1 MNRPSSTHQLGQ
13 KKDRVV
19 MPVVALLVAG
29 AGLCHEP
36 SAAQPMPVAKAEQR
50 RVVTSYLAEGTIE
63 ALRQSSLSAPI
74 AARLISLQV
83 QAGDPVRAGQV
94 LAVLDDRELT
104 QSVSANQA
112 QLAQAQAQLTQ
123 AKAHAERTRSLA
135 AQNFVSRAV
144 LDEALAQ
151 LRSAQAGVEALR
163 ADVSRTQA
171 SRSNTRIAAPY
182 DGLVSETHVQVGD
195 VVTPGK
201 PVLTVYAGAGL
212 RVIAY
217 LPQTQ
222 VAAVRQ
228 YGAAQVQLGQ
238 GKWNEAARV
247 NVLPAADPVSHSTE
261 VRVDLAPGASGMVP
275 GQSARVRFKTG
286 EAERLV
292 VPQESVV
299 RRSELTA
306 VYVQISGGAF
316 LQRLVRL
323 GDDFGASGVEVLAG
337 LSAGE
342 AVALEPVRA
351 GMALG
356 KSPAVASG
364 EDAPPHVKP

>member
-1 MNRPSSTHQLGQ
+1 MDRSSSAHQLGP
-13 KKDRVV
+13 KKHWVI
-19 MPVVALLVAG
+19 MPVVSLLVAG
-29 AGLCHEP
+29 ASAGLFHRP
-36 SAAQPMPVAKAEQR
+36 STAQPIPVAKAEQR
-50 RVVTSYLAEGTIE
+50 SVATSYLAEGTVQ

-74 AARLISLQV
+74 AARVVALQV
-83 QAGDPVRAGQV
+83 QAGESIRAGQV
-94 LAVLDDRELT
+94 LVMLDDRELT
-104 QSVSANQA
+104 QSVHA
-112 QLAQAQAQLTQ
+112 Q
-123 AKAHAERTRSLA
+123 RTRTLA
-135 AQNFVSRAV
+135 AQSFVSQAV

-151 LRSAQAGVEALR
+151 LRSAQAGVDALR

-171 SRSNTRIAAPY
+171 SRSNTKIAAPY

-195 VVTPGK
+195 VVTPGR
-201 PVLTVYAGAGL
+201 PVLTVYAGTGL

-222 VAAVRQ
+222 VAA
-228 YGAAQVQLGQ
+228 
-238 GKWNEAARV
+238 
-247 NVLPAADPVSHSTE
+247 VLPAADPVSHSTE

-292 VPQESVV
+292 VPQESVI

-306 VYVQISGGAF
+306 VYVQSSGGAF

-323 GDDFGASGVEVLAG
+323 GDDFGISGVEVLAG

-342 AVALEPVRA
+342 TVALEPIRA
-351 GMALG
+351 GMASG
-356 KSPAVASG
+356 KASAMAVG
-364 EDAPPHVKP
+364 DDAPPQVKP